1 MGRVKW
7 NKLSPEKKKEIS
19 QEIVIYMDKVTDM
32 KEKFDQEFDFFDAIN
47 DEINSL
53 FECDMDCITC
63 DIENV
68 KSCVRNFRI
77 ANVYMLKKIKL
88 YENSMALFM
97 EGIMSW
103 CQTFN
108 KWLQADSDIESELEK
123 TETKETKETAGYYT

>member
-19 QEIVIYMDKVTDM
+19 KEIVTYMDKVTNM

-53 FECDMDCITC
+53 FECNMKCITC
-63 DIENV
+63 ELEDV
-68 KSCVRNFRI
+68 KTCLYNFRI
-77 ANVYMLKKIKL
+77 ANVYMLKKLKL
-88 YENSMALFM
+88 YENSMSMFM

-108 KWLQADSDIESELEK
+108 KWLQADSDIELEIAK
-123 TETKETKETAGYYT
+123 TEIKESVGYFS